1 MLPNKLPFT
10 DSPLGRTCISGSVR
24 SCSRRRRQWRL
35 LLVRNL
41 SESHARHARIPSQTK
56 ERPYSARGSVPTS
69 SSEFAADWTCGF
81 ARFRTLECPVGIPIP
96 HFCARAGVL
105 PIGKAEAA
113 TASQDPIEIKAFGT
127 RPGRTCG
134 SDRFRTSRKPLN
146 VASVRARTCPKRKC
160 MSKSAGVRSN
170 YFPSSPASRKIL
182 RVTKFHTMTIAVAP
196 IFVIR

>member
-1 MLPNKLPFT
+1 MRAC
-10 DSPLGRTCISGSVR
+10 RTYASASVK
-24 SCSRRRRQWRL
+24 SCSRRRRHWRL

-81 ARFRTLECPVGIPIP
+81 ARFRTLKYPAGIPIP
-96 HFCARAGVL
+96 HFCARAGAL

-113 TASQDPIEIKAFGT
+113 TASQNPIEIKAFGK

-134 SDRFRTSRKPLN
+134 SDRFRTRRTALN
-146 VASVRARTCPKRKC
+146 VLFV
-160 MSKSAGVRSN
+160 
-170 YFPSSPASRKIL
+170 ASRTDRSGNAYGGFQPQRRTSYSCSSTNFRPSLKAAIFTSL
-182 RVTKFHTMTIAVAP
+182 NLAGTRDSMTESQV
-196 IFVIR
+196 VSS